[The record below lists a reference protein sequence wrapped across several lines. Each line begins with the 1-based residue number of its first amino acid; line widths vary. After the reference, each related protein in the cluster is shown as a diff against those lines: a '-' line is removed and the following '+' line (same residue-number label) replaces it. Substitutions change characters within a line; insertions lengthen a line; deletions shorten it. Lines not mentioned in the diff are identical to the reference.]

1 MYEECNLP
9 TGSNEGSPSSPSSSD
24 LSTYPPRSLP
34 IATEHYLLLDS
45 LLHRGVG
52 WPYSQLSLQNK
63 LQKITHCQLLF
74 WEVP

>member
-1 MYEECNLP
+1 MYKERGRP
-9 TGSNEGSPSSPSSSD
+9 AGSDESGPCPPPAPSSSG

-34 IATEHYLLLDS
+34 RAVGHYLLLDS

-63 LQKITHCQLLF
+63 LQKINR
-74 WEVP
+74 